1 LKGWDVENPEERSMM
16 KNRIRQHT
24 KRAAGT
30 ICVLALAG
38 FSFDCVNKPLAPVA
52 PTWATQMT
60 APVSMK
66 SYTLADLVSKDSS
79 LLGIT
84 PGGTQ
89 IVYNTTFQAD
99 PTFVG
104 NLVSLSSFTSA
115 SQVQLGVFSVN
126 DVSYALPVTFPAW
139 FPRGMTTPIPQAT
152 IAFDLLQG
160 SLPGLDSVSFQSGIA
175 ELHVRNNLPV
185 PVTVQNPITLR
196 DASGNLCGTF
206 DFSGKGPI
214 APGTELVATMDLA
227 GVFLTHTIS
236 LAGVTLSEPGTAV
249 PLPVPADSLVVAR
262 IVARNL
268 VVRTAVVTTLPPQI
282 AVNNVTRALALK
294 DSNLVKELYVKSG
307 RITIHFQSGL
317 PVDASFRYSIGELLT
332 PAGSVYT
339 DNVSLPAR
347 GSFDRT
353 IDLAMYRLHS
363 SDGSYIAAL
372 DVTGS
377 VALTP
382 AGGGAPVR
390 IQESDNI
397 SFALTAT
404 SIVADSVVGVTKPTW
419 VNVNTV
425 LPLNLGDLTKKFKG
439 QVNIPA
445 ATLRLLPQS
454 TIRFPLQLDLKLQAE
469 GNHGQLL
476 SELNVPPTTTS
487 GAMLPIDFVPGEVG
501 RFLSSI
507 SGQLPDSLRVRGAVL
522 VNPQYDISTPQSVGS
537 GSWFGG
543 KVQVSFPLL
552 VSLTGGEFADTASI
566 GDTSGAGQ
574 GHTLADAKT
583 AGQINSIKLHVVV
596 DNAIPLQVA
605 LKLHLLDRAKRLLLD
620 LPQTAGD
627 SITIPAPAVL
637 GGIVQSPSHAERII
651 QLAGTEVQQFNNA
664 SSVAYVLGVST
675 AGADPVSFESTQAI
689 RIRVWA
695 EFSYQV
701 NK

>member
-1 LKGWDVENPEERSMM
+1 M
-16 KNRIRQHT
+16 
-24 KRAAGT
+24 
-30 ICVLALAG
+30 CVLALAG
-38 FSFDCVNKPLAPVA
+38 FSFNCVNKPLAPVA

-60 APVSMK
+60 APVSLK

-89 IVYNTTFQAD
+89 LVYRTTFQAD

-104 NLVSLSSFTSA
+104 NLVSLSSFTSS

-126 DVSYALPVTFPAW
+126 DVSCILPVTFPAW
-139 FPRGMTTPIPQAT
+139 FPRGTTTPIPQAT
-152 IAFDLLQG
+152 IAFDPLEG
-160 SLPGLDSVSFQSGIA
+160 SLPGLDSVSFQSGTA
-175 ELHVRNNLPV
+175 ELHLRNNLPV
-185 PVTVQNPITLR
+185 PVTVQNPITLM
-196 DASGNLCGTF
+196 DGSGKVCGTF

-214 APGTELVATMDLA
+214 PPGIESVATMDLA

-236 LAGVTLSEPGTAV
+236 LAGVTLSEPGTTL
-249 PLPVPADSLVVAR
+249 PLPIPSDSLVVAR

-268 VVRTAVVTTLPPQI
+268 VVRSAIVTTLPPQI
-282 AVNNVTRALALK
+282 AVNNVTRSFALK

-307 RITIHFQSGL
+307 RITLHFQSAL
-317 PVDASFRYSIGELLT
+317 PVDASFSYSIGELLT

-353 IDLAMYRLHS
+353 IDLRTYRLHS
-363 SDGSYIAAL
+363 PDGNYISAL
-372 DVTGS
+372 DVTGR
-377 VALTP
+377 VTLTP
-382 AGGGAPVR
+382 AGGGAPVSV
-390 IQESDNI
+390 QESDNI

-404 SIVADSVVGVTKPTW
+404 CIVADSVVGVMKPTW

-425 LPLNLGDLTKKFKG
+425 LPVNLGDLTKKFKG
-439 QVNIPA
+439 RVNVPA
-445 ATLRLLPQS
+445 ANLRLLPQS
-454 TIRFPLQLDLKLQAE
+454 TIRFPLELDLKLQAE
-469 GNHGQLL
+469 GNRGQLL
-476 SELNVPPTTTS
+476 SELNVPQTTTD
-487 GAMLPIDFVPGEVG
+487 GTMLPIDFVPGEVG

-522 VNPQYDISTPQSVGS
+522 VNPEYDISTPQSVGS
-537 GSWFGG
+537 RSWFGG
-543 KVQVSFPLL
+543 QVQVSFPLML
-552 VSLTGGEFADTASI
+552 SLAGGEFADTASI

-574 GHTLADAKT
+574 GHTLVDAKT
-583 AGQINSIKLHVVV
+583 AGQINSIKLHVVI

-605 LKLHLLDRAKRLLLD
+605 LKLQLLDRAKRLLLV

-627 SITIPAPAVL
+627 SITIPAPVVL
-637 GGIVQSPSHAERII
+637 GGIVQSASHTERII
-651 QLAGTEVQQFNNA
+651 QLAGTEVQQFNTA
-664 SSVAYVLGVST
+664 SSVTYGLGLST
-675 AGADPVSFESTQAI
+675 AGTDPVSFESTQAI

>member
-1 LKGWDVENPEERSMM
+1 M
-16 KNRIRQHT
+16 KNRISQNT
-24 KRAAGT
+24 KTAAGT
-30 ICVLALAG
+30 MCVLALAG
-38 FSFDCVNKPLAPVA
+38 FSFNCVNKPLAPVA

-60 APVSMK
+60 APVSLK

-89 IVYNTTFQAD
+89 LVYRTTFQAD

-104 NLVSLSSFTSA
+104 NLVSLSSFTSS

-126 DVSYALPVTFPAW
+126 DVSCILPVTFPAW
-139 FPRGMTTPIPQAT
+139 FPRGTTTPIPQAT
-152 IAFDLLQG
+152 IAFDPLEG
-160 SLPGLDSVSFQSGIA
+160 SLPGLDSVSFQSGTA
-175 ELHVRNNLPV
+175 ELHLRNNLPV
-185 PVTVQNPITLR
+185 PVTVQNPITLM
-196 DASGNLCGTF
+196 DGSGKVCGTF

-214 APGTELVATMDLA
+214 PPGIESVATMDLA

-236 LAGVTLSEPGTAV
+236 LAGVTLSEPGTTL
-249 PLPVPADSLVVAR
+249 PLPIPSDSLVVAR

-268 VVRTAVVTTLPPQI
+268 VVRSAIVTTLPPQI
-282 AVNNVTRALALK
+282 AVNNVTRSFALK

-307 RITIHFQSGL
+307 RITLHFQSAL
-317 PVDASFRYSIGELLT
+317 PVDASFSYSIGELLT

-353 IDLAMYRLHS
+353 IDLRTYRLHS
-363 SDGSYIAAL
+363 PDGNYISAL
-372 DVTGS
+372 DVTGR
-377 VALTP
+377 VTLTP
-382 AGGGAPVR
+382 AGGGAPVSV
-390 IQESDNI
+390 QESDNI

-404 SIVADSVVGVTKPTW
+404 CIVADSVVGVMKPTW

-425 LPLNLGDLTKKFKG
+425 LPVNLGDLTKKFKG
-439 QVNIPA
+439 RVNVPA
-445 ATLRLLPQS
+445 ANLRLLPQS
-454 TIRFPLQLDLKLQAE
+454 TIRFPLELDLKLQAE
-469 GNHGQLL
+469 GNRGQLL
-476 SELNVPPTTTS
+476 SELNVPQTTTD
-487 GAMLPIDFVPGEVG
+487 GTMLPIDFVPGEVG

-522 VNPQYDISTPQSVGS
+522 VNPEYDISTPQSVGS
-537 GSWFGG
+537 RSWFGG
-543 KVQVSFPLL
+543 QVQVSFPLML
-552 VSLTGGEFADTASI
+552 SLAGGEFADTASI

-574 GHTLADAKT
+574 GHTLVDAKT
-583 AGQINSIKLHVVV
+583 AGQINSIKLHVVI

-605 LKLHLLDRAKRLLLD
+605 LKLQLLDRAKRLLLV

-627 SITIPAPAVL
+627 SITIPAPVVL
-637 GGIVQSPSHAERII
+637 GGIVQSASHTERII
-651 QLAGTEVQQFNNA
+651 QLAGTEVQQFNTA
-664 SSVAYVLGVST
+664 SSVTYGLGLST
-675 AGADPVSFESTQAI
+675 AGTDPVSFESTQAI

>member
-1 LKGWDVENPEERSMM
+1 M
-16 KNRIRQHT
+16 
-24 KRAAGT
+24 
-30 ICVLALAG
+30 CVLALAG
-38 FSFDCVNKPLAPVA
+38 FSFNCVNKPLAPVA

-60 APVSMK
+60 APVSLK

-89 IVYNTTFQAD
+89 LVYRTTFQAD

-104 NLVSLSSFTSA
+104 NLVSLSSFTSS

-126 DVSYALPVTFPAW
+126 DVSCILPVTFPAW
-139 FPRGMTTPIPQAT
+139 FPRGTTTPIPQAT
-152 IAFDLLQG
+152 IAFDPLEG
-160 SLPGLDSVSFQSGIA
+160 SLPGLDSVSFQSGTA
-175 ELHVRNNLPV
+175 ELHLRNNLPV
-185 PVTVQNPITLR
+185 PVTVQNPITLM
-196 DASGNLCGTF
+196 DGSGKVCGMF

-214 APGTELVATMDLA
+214 PPGIESVATMDLA

-236 LAGVTLSEPGTAV
+236 LAGVTLSEPGTTL
-249 PLPVPADSLVVAR
+249 PLPIPSDSLVVAR

-268 VVRTAVVTTLPPQI
+268 VVRSAIVTTLPPQI
-282 AVNNVTRALALK
+282 AVNNVTRSFALK

-307 RITIHFQSGL
+307 RITLHFQSAL
-317 PVDASFRYSIGELLT
+317 PVDASFSYSIGELLT
-332 PAGSVYT
+332 PAGSVYA

-353 IDLAMYRLHS
+353 IDLRTYRLHS
-363 SDGSYIAAL
+363 PDGNYISAL
-372 DVTGS
+372 DVTGR
-377 VALTP
+377 VTLTP
-382 AGGGAPVR
+382 AGGGAPVSV
-390 IQESDNI
+390 QESDNI

-404 SIVADSVVGVTKPTW
+404 SIVADSVVGVMKPTW

-425 LPLNLGDLTKKFKG
+425 LPVNLGDLTKKFKG
-439 QVNIPA
+439 RVNVPA
-445 ATLRLLPQS
+445 ANLRLLPQS
-454 TIRFPLQLDLKLQAE
+454 TIRFPLELDLKLQAE
-469 GNHGQLL
+469 GNRGQLL
-476 SELNVPPTTTS
+476 SELNVPQTTTD
-487 GAMLPIDFVPGEVG
+487 GTMLPIDFVPGEVG

-522 VNPQYDISTPQSVGS
+522 VNPEYDISTPQSVGS
-537 GSWFGG
+537 RSWFGG
-543 KVQVSFPLL
+543 QVQVSFPLML
-552 VSLTGGEFADTASI
+552 SLAGGEFADTASI

-574 GHTLADAKT
+574 GHTLVDAKT
-583 AGQINSIKLHVVV
+583 AGQINSIKLHVVI

-605 LKLHLLDRAKRLLLD
+605 LKLQLLDRAKRLLLV

-627 SITIPAPAVL
+627 SITIPAPVVL
-637 GGIVQSPSHAERII
+637 GGIVQSASHTERII
-651 QLAGTEVQQFNNA
+651 QLAGTEVQQFNTA
-664 SSVAYVLGVST
+664 SSVAYGLGLST
-675 AGADPVSFESTQAI
+675 AGTDPVSFESTQAI

>member
-1 LKGWDVENPEERSMM
+1 MDVENQEERSMM

-38 FSFDCVNKPLAPVA
+38 FSFNCVNKPLAPVA

-60 APVSMK
+60 APVSIK
-66 SYTLADLVSKDSS
+66 SYTLADLVGKDSS

-89 IVYNTTFQAD
+89 LVYRTTFQAD

-104 NLVSLSSFTSA
+104 NLVSLSSFTSG
-115 SQVQLGVFSVN
+115 SQVQLGVFSVK
-126 DVSYALPVTFPAW
+126 DVSSVLPVTFPPT
-139 FPRGMTTPIPQAT
+139 FPAGRTTPIPQAT
-152 IAFDLLQG
+152 LTLAPLQG
-160 SLPGLDSVSFQSGIA
+160 AIPGLDSVSFQSGIA
-175 ELHVRNNLPV
+175 ELHLRNNLPV
-185 PVTVQNPITLR
+185 PVTVQNPVTLR
-196 DASGNLCGTF
+196 NASGNSCGTF

-214 APGTELVATMDLA
+214 QPGAELVATTDLA
-227 GVFLTHTIS
+227 GVFLTRAIS
-236 LAGVTLSEPGTAV
+236 LTGVILSEPGSV
-249 PLPVPADSLVVAR
+249 QPLPVPADSLVVAM
-262 IVARNL
+262 IVAKNL
-268 VVRTAVVTTLPPQI
+268 IVRSATVTTLPPQI
-282 AVNNVTRALALK
+282 GVNNVSRALALK

-307 RITIHFQSGL
+307 RITLHFQSGL

-347 GSFDRT
+347 GNFDRT
-353 IDLAMYRLHS
+353 IDLARYRLHS
-363 SDGSYIAAL
+363 SDGNAIAAL

-377 VALTP
+377 VTLAP
-382 AGGGAPVR
+382 AGGGAPITIR
-390 IQESDNI
+390 ESDNI
-397 SFALTAT
+397 SFTLTAT
-404 SIVADSVVGVTKPTW
+404 SIVADSVVGVIKPTW

-425 LPLNLGDLTKKFKG
+425 LPVNLGDLTKKFKG

-445 ATLRLLPQS
+445 ASLRLLPQS

-469 GNHGQLL
+469 GDRGQLL
-476 SELNVPPTTTS
+476 SELSVPQTKTS

-507 SGQLPDSLRVRGAVL
+507 SGRLPDSLRVRGAVL
-522 VNPQYDISTPQSVGS
+522 VNPDYDVSTMQSVGS

-543 KVQVSFPLL
+543 QVQVAFPLML
-552 VSLTGGEFADTASI
+552 SLAGGEFIDTASI
-566 GDTSGAGQ
+566 GDTSGTGQ
-574 GHTLADAKT
+574 GHTLVDAKA
-583 AGQINSIKLHVVV
+583 AGNINGITLHVVI

-605 LKLHLLDRAKRLLLD
+605 LKLQFLDRAKRLLLV
-620 LPQTAGD
+620 LPQSAGD
-627 SITIPAPAVL
+627 SITIPSPVVL
-637 GGIVQSPSHAERII
+637 GGAVQSPSHTERII
-651 QLAGTEVQQFNNA
+651 QLAGTEVQQFNSA
-664 SSVAYVLGVST
+664 SSVAYALGVST
-675 AGADPVSFESTQAI
+675 AGTDPVSFESTQAI

>member
-1 LKGWDVENPEERSMM
+1 M
-16 KNRIRQHT
+16 KTRIMQHT

-30 ICVLALAG
+30 MCALALAV
-38 FSFDCVNKPLAPVA
+38 FSLNCVNKPLALVA

-60 APVSMK
+60 APVSTK
-66 SYTLADLVSKDSS
+66 SYTLADLVAKDSS
-79 LLGIT
+79 LLRIT

-89 IVYNTTFQAD
+89 LVYTTTFQAD

-104 NLVSLSSFTSA
+104 NLVSLSSFTGA
-115 SQVQLGVFSVN
+115 SQVRLGVFSVN

-139 FPRGMTTPIPQAT
+139 FPRGTTTPIPQAT

-160 SLPGLDSVSFQSGIA
+160 SLPGLDSVSFQSGTA

-196 DASGNLCGTF
+196 DAGGNPCGTF

-236 LAGVTLSEPGTAV
+236 LAGVTLSEPGTAL

-262 IVARNL
+262 IVARNQ
-268 VVRTAVVTTLPPQI
+268 VVRSAIVTTLPPQI
-282 AVNNVTRALALK
+282 ALDNVTTSFALK

-307 RITIHFQSGL
+307 KITLHFRSAL
-317 PVDASFRYSIGELLT
+317 PVDASFSYSIRELLT
-332 PAGSVYT
+332 PGGSVYT
-339 DNVSLPAR
+339 DNVSLSAR
-347 GSFDRT
+347 GTFDRT
-353 IDLAMYRLHS
+353 LDLGAYRLHS
-363 SDGSYIAAL
+363 PDGAYITAL

-397 SFALTAT
+397 SFSLTAT
-404 SIVADSVVGVTKPTW
+404 AIVADSVVGVMKPTW

-425 LPLNLGDLTKKFKG
+425 LPVNLGDLTKKFKG
-439 QVNIPA
+439 QVNIPSA
-445 ATLRLLPQS
+445 NLRLLPQS
-454 TIRFPLQLDLKLQAE
+454 TIHFPLELDLKLQAE
-469 GNHGQLL
+469 GNHGQLI

-507 SGQLPDSLRVRGAVL
+507 SGLLPDSLRVRGAVL

-543 KVQVSFPLL
+543 KVQVSFPLML
-552 VSLTGGEFADTASI
+552 SLAGGEFADTASM
-566 GDTSGAGQ
+566 GDTSGTGE
-574 GHTLADAKT
+574 GHTLIDAKT
-583 AGQINSIKLHVVV
+583 AGQINSIRLHVVI

-605 LKLHLLDRAKRLLLD
+605 MKLHFLDRTKRMTLEI
-620 LPQTAGD
+620 PQTAGD
-627 SITIPAPAVL
+627 SIDIPAPVVL
-637 GGIVQSPSHAERII
+637 GGIVQSPSHTERII
-651 QLAGTEVQQFNNA
+651 QLAGTEVQQFNA
-664 SSVAYVLGVST
+664 AASVAYVLGVST
-675 AGADPVSFESTQAI
+675 GGPDPVSFESTQAI
-689 RIRVWA
+689 RIKVWA

>member
-1 LKGWDVENPEERSMM
+1 M
-16 KNRIRQHT
+16 KNRISQNT
-24 KRAAGT
+24 KTAAGT
-30 ICVLALAG
+30 MCVLALAG
-38 FSFDCVNKPLAPVA
+38 FSFNCINKPLAPVA

-60 APVSMK
+60 APVSLK

-79 LLGIT
+79 LLGIA

-89 IVYNTTFQAD
+89 LVYRTTFQAD

-104 NLVSLSSFTSA
+104 NLVSLSSFTSS

-126 DVSYALPVTFPAW
+126 DVSNILPVTFPAW
-139 FPRGMTTPIPQAT
+139 FPRGTTTPIPQAT
-152 IAFDLLQG
+152 IAFDPLEG
-160 SLPGLDSVSFQSGIA
+160 SLPGIDSVSFQSGTA
-175 ELHVRNNLPV
+175 ELHLRNNLPV
-185 PVTVQNPITLR
+185 PVTVQNPITLM
-196 DASGNLCGTF
+196 DGSGKVCGTF

-214 APGTELVATMDLA
+214 PPGIESVATMDLA

-236 LAGVTLSEPGTAV
+236 LAGVTLSEPGTTL
-249 PLPVPADSLVVAR
+249 PLPIPSDSLVVAR

-268 VVRTAVVTTLPPQI
+268 VVRSAIVTTLPPQI
-282 AVNNVTRALALK
+282 AVNNVTRSFALK

-307 RITIHFQSGL
+307 RITLHFQSAL
-317 PVDASFRYSIGELLT
+317 PVDASFSYSIRELLT
-332 PAGSVYT
+332 PAGSIYT

-353 IDLAMYRLHS
+353 IDLRTYRLHS
-363 SDGSYIAAL
+363 PDGNYISAL

-377 VALTP
+377 VTLTP

-390 IQESDNI
+390 VQESDNI

-404 SIVADSVVGVTKPTW
+404 SIVADSVVGVMKPTW

-425 LPLNLGDLTKKFKG
+425 LPVNLGDLTKKFKG

-445 ATLRLLPQS
+445 ANLRLLPQS
-454 TIRFPLQLDLKLQAE
+454 TIRFPLELDLKLQAE
-469 GNHGQLL
+469 GNRGQLL
-476 SELNVPPTTTS
+476 SELNIPQTTTD
-487 GAMLPIDFVPGEVG
+487 GTMLPIDFVPGEVG

-522 VNPQYDISTPQSVGS
+522 VNPEYDISTPQSVGS
-537 GSWFGG
+537 RSWFGG
-543 KVQVSFPLL
+543 QVQVSFPLML
-552 VSLTGGEFADTASI
+552 SLAGGEFADTASI

-574 GHTLADAKT
+574 GHTLVDAKS
-583 AGQINSIKLHVVV
+583 AGQINSIKLHVVI

-605 LKLHLLDRAKRLLLD
+605 LKLQLLDRAKRLLLV

-627 SITIPAPAVL
+627 SITIPAPVVL
-637 GGIVQSPSHAERII
+637 GGIVQSASHTERII
-651 QLAGTEVQQFNNA
+651 QLAGTEIQQFNTA
-664 SSVAYVLGVST
+664 SSVAYGLGLST
-675 AGADPVSFESTQAI
+675 AGTDPVSFESTQVI